1 MSACDL
7 LLITSRKALA
17 AFCCGSVLLLAASQ
31 AVGESATVSSR
42 RIEYFNP
49 ASAQT
54 VFGKL
59 EFLGGLDLTSS
70 DSLFGAWSS
79 IRFRPDGKRFIGV
92 LDTGHWISGEIKRD
106 EKGRLSGIDG
116 VSLAPMLDRE
126 GRSNAPKRAMDAE
139 SLAIRGDKIYV
150 GFEQRHR
157 IDQYPLD
164 GFETAKP
171 EKSLPL
177 PFPKTVLKSNR
188 SLEMLTASPAQG
200 PLAGG
205 LVTITEES
213 LDAKGNLYAGVV
225 DGPHPGGFKLV
236 RRDDFDVT
244 DGAWLPDGDLL
255 LLERRFRFPSGLG
268 MRVVRVKGDSIKPG
282 ALVDGEILLEADQTF
297 QIDNME
303 GLDVV
308 DMGNG
313 DLRLILVSDDN
324 HFMLQRTLMLE
335 FRLLL

>member
-1 MSACDL
+1 MSARDPL
-7 LLITSRKALA
+7 LTSRKALA
-17 AFCCGSVLLLAASQ
+17 AFFCGSMLVLAASP
-31 AVGESATVSSR
+31 AVGESATIVSR
-42 RIEYFNP
+42 RIEHFNP
-49 ASAQT
+49 ASDQT

-70 DSLFGAWSS
+70 DTLFGAWSS

-92 LDTGHWISGEIKRD
+92 LDTGDWISGEIVRD
-106 EKGRLSGIDG
+106 EKGRLAGINT
-116 VSLAPMLDRE
+116 VSLAPMLDRD
-126 GRSNAPKRAMDAE
+126 GRGHVSKRAMDAE

-177 PFPKTVLKSNR
+177 PFPKKVLESNR

-268 MRVVRVKGDSIKPG
+268 MRIVRVKGDSIKPG
-282 ALVDGEILLEADQTF
+282 ALVDGEILLDADQSF

-335 FRLLL
+335 FRLLP